1 MTRIPFDRKRG
12 IQWTF
17 TTSLEDLNFA
27 DDLALLSHI
36 IQDMRDK
43 TRALEIQSAKVGLKI
58 NATKTKLMRIGTKRS
73 DDVSVA
79 GERVEEVDEFT
90 YLGSIVSKKGVIEGD
105 NQARIRKARHAFAML
120 GPKWRSTELTTK
132 TKLRVFGLNVKA
144 VLLYGSETW
153 RLTKGLEQ
161 KLQVFINKSLR
172 NIFGIWWPKKISNK
186 ELWRQTGQRPIEE
199 EIRQRAWGWIGH
211 TLRRTDGHVVK
222 RAREWN
228 PLGKRKRGRPQHSW
242 RHTRM
247 AELAAKHLTWN
258 EAKGTAQN
266 RVRWRALVEDL
277 CST

>member
-1 MTRIPFDRKRG
+1 MVCR
-12 IQWTF
+12 
-17 TTSLEDLNFA
+17 SLG
-27 DDLALLSHI
+27 S
-36 IQDMRDK
+36 
-43 TRALEIQSAKVGLKI
+43 GLK
-58 NATKTKLMRIGTKRS
+58 KEK
-73 DDVSVA
+73 
-79 GERVEEVDEFT
+79 EFS
-90 YLGSIVSKKGVIEGD
+90 YLGSIVSKKGGTDEDI
-105 NQARIRKARHAFAML
+105 QARIGKARQPFAML
-120 GPKWRSTELTTK
+120 RPIWRSTALTTK
-132 TKLRVFGLNVKA
+132 TKLRVYRSNVKA

-172 NIFGIWWPKKISNK
+172 NIFWIWWPRKISNK

-211 TLRRTDGHVVK
+211 TLRRPDGHVVK
-222 RAREWN
+222 RALEWN
-228 PLGKRKRGRPQHSW
+228 TQGKRKRGRRPQYTW
-242 RHTRM
+242 RRTRM